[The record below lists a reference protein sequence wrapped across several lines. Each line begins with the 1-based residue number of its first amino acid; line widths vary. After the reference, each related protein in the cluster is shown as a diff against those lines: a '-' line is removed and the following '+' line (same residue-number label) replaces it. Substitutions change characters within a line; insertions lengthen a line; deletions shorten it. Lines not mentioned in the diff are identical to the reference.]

1 MARSRVINIQRVS
14 LSIYVYVSES
24 DTYDTHATPFR
35 GKKKKKKIRR
45 RQVCAR
51 SAESTAKRDST
62 AKSAVGIR
70 LSRTSDCTR
79 AWQFRVS
86 RTSVKIVTRDRLS

>member
-35 GKKKKKKIRR
+35 GKKKKKIRR

-51 SAESTAKRDST
+51 STESTAKRDST
-62 AKSAVGIR
+62 AKSVVGIR

>member
-35 GKKKKKKIRR
+35 GKKKKKDSSPAGLCTIRGIHCETRFNGEIRR
-45 RQVCAR
+45 WN
-51 SAESTAKRDST
+51 SSFENE
-62 AKSAVGIR
+62 R
-70 LSRTSDCTR
+70 LHGSFECL
-79 AWQFRVS
+79 AHP
-86 RTSVKIVTRDRLS
+86 

>member
-35 GKKKKKKIRR
+35 GKKKKRFVAGRSVHDPRNPLRNEIQRR
-45 RQVCAR
+45 NPSLEFVFRERA
-51 SAESTAKRDST
+51 
-62 AKSAVGIR
+62 I
-70 LSRTSDCTR
+70 

>member
-62 AKSAVGIR
+62 AKSVGIR